1 MGKRK
6 IIVGLI
12 LVCLLA
18 GSVTVIA
25 VVVHNNSEASK
36 RGGTMT
42 GDLNPALMYNGKI
55 YYWKNMSATQQ
66 NLPKGELPS
75 GYLYVG
81 DIQYV
86 DKQVPAEELQ
96 FVAGFK
102 AAGQLYANKDHP
114 QDVCV
119 RITTDWLDQ
128 SYVIFSQ

>member
-1 MGKRK
+1 MRKRK

-25 VVVHNNSEASK
+25 VVVHNNSEASR
-36 RGGTMT
+36 RGGTMS
-42 GDLNPALMYNGKI
+42 GDMNPALMYNGNI
-55 YYWKNMSATQQ
+55 YDWKHMSATAQ
-66 NLPKGELPS
+66 NQPKGELPS
-75 GYLYVG
+75 GYQYVG

-86 DKQVPAEELQ
+86 DKQTPEKDLQ

-102 AAGQLYANKDHP
+102 ATGQIYANKDQP
-114 QDVCV
+114 QNVCV
-119 RITTDWLDQ
+119 CITTDWLDQ